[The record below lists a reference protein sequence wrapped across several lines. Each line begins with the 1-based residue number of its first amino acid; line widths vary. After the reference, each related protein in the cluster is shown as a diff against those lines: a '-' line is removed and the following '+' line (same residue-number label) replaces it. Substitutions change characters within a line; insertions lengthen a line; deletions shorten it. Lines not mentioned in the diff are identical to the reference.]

1 MAIGLLLGLA
11 IGIVMGVL
19 VTMVMRSR
27 RDSTGAI
34 ERAHLQAERDAALS
48 DAERERA
55 RRLAEREE
63 LDATLE
69 SIKNEIIVNSS
80 RQLVD
85 LATERFT
92 QVTESVKQDLNERD
106 VKLSGELR
114 PIQTLLDQYNANL
127 QDVERKRISAYQQV
141 TEQIATLRSSEE
153 SLQRETRALVTALRQ
168 PHVRGRWGEMQLR
181 RVVEIAGMVEHCD
194 FVEQASV
201 GVDGGV
207 QRPDLLVTLPSD
219 GIIVVDAKAP
229 LAAYLDV
236 TEAETEQ
243 VRREHLA
250 NHARQLSN
258 HVNDLSKKAYW
269 DQFASTPDLVVCFVP
284 GEALIQAAFEADPD
298 LFERAMK
305 HRVLLCGPTSLVG
318 LLLTISFGWRQ
329 EALAQNAETIRGL
342 GQEIY
347 ERLATLGGHLDK
359 LGRSIAKSVDAYN
372 DVIGAAETR
381 VMVTARRFEALGGA
395 SSAGKDIARIAPI
408 DQVPRGLSSAELLFS
423 AQAEQDLRLVDPDE
437 GAAG

>member
-34 ERAHLQAERDAALS
+34 DRAHLQAERDAALS

-153 SLQRETRALVTALRQ
+153 SL
-168 PHVRGRWGEMQLR
+168 
-181 RVVEIAGMVEHCD
+181 HC
-194 FVEQASV
+194 S
-201 GVDGGV
+201 
-207 QRPDLLVTLPSD
+207 
-219 GIIVVDAKAP
+219 
-229 LAAYLDV
+229 LDSEV
-236 TEAETEQ
+236 
-243 VRREHLA
+243 
-250 NHARQLSN
+250 
-258 HVNDLSKKAYW
+258 
-269 DQFASTPDLVVCFVP
+269 
-284 GEALIQAAFEADPD
+284 
-298 LFERAMK
+298 
-305 HRVLLCGPTSLVG
+305 
-318 LLLTISFGWRQ
+318 
-329 EALAQNAETIRGL
+329 
-342 GQEIY
+342 
-347 ERLATLGGHLDK
+347 
-359 LGRSIAKSVDAYN
+359 
-372 DVIGAAETR
+372 
-381 VMVTARRFEALGGA
+381 
-395 SSAGKDIARIAPI
+395 
-408 DQVPRGLSSAELLFS
+408 
-423 AQAEQDLRLVDPDE
+423 
-437 GAAG
+437 